1 MGRRKRELK
10 GRERMRRNADASPP
24 RLHAGGRNRRP
35 LLSAPARRFGLLSR
49 LVLLHSSTTVV
60 HMELRARKIAK
71 RIKRFHLDKLKA
83 RPHLCSR
90 SRRPAPSRPALHRL
104 RFLTGA
110 SSTELSSESVS
121 SVMLAAAAFLVA
133 PRAGGFF
140 AAGAT
145 TFLAGAFFAGLPGA
159 LEVSLFIRRA
169 GERSRKHAR
178 LLLGR
183 RLVLALVAV
192 VRLVELR
199 APSRSVRHVAT
210 SEPLGRERTSALLL
224 AFPLLATAFFAG
236 AFLAGALPLPLA
248 GARPLPDEPAIE
260 SSLSS
265 SMLSRG
271 LALALP
277 LPFFVAARDEEASD
291 ASSSSFSSSSSV
303 SAALPLPLLCA
314 RSPTD

>member
-1 MGRRKRELK
+1 
-10 GRERMRRNADASPP
+10 MRRNADASPP
-24 RLHAGGRNRRP
+24 RLHAGAEIAGRCFW
-35 LLSAPARRFGLLSR
+35 LR
-49 LVLLHSSTTVV
+49 LGALAFCLALFCST
-60 HMELRARKIAK
+60 ELRARKIPK
-71 RIKRFHLDKLKA
+71 RIKRFHLDKLLSCT
-83 RPHLCSR
+83 PTHLR
-90 SRRPAPSRPALHRL
+90 SRRPAPSRPAFHRL

-236 AFLAGALPLPLA
+236 AFLAGAMPLPLA

-291 ASSSSFSSSSSV
+291 ASSFSSSSSV